1 MGREAG
7 SKGGARWRSRL
18 GVGAAMMVLGCLIA
32 VGSGS
37 GAGADYPPGQYIV
50 LEKTVIPGD
59 DPFACPGINGT
70 DELVVGDGVPVV
82 YCFRVVNTDSNVK
95 LCSVEVV
102 DYLLAINQD
111 DMTLVE
117 GDDTVGLPPGPQ
129 GNVLVYAYATTVT
142 GDLLNSATATA
153 LLCDHADGPLP
164 GAEPASSSDTAEVK
178 LPTTTTATT
187 EATTTTTTTTQ
198 PTTTTTTQSTT
209 TASTTTT
216 TTAPRPTTT
225 AGWGLAPSSDV
236 SPTTAQATST
246 TDPATAPGDDP
257 TTTVQ
262 AVDTTVVGGGLNTSS
277 TGPVQAGELGASAGS
292 EPAPGAVGVAGGEL
306 ARTGTSTTRS
316 VTAGLALVMAG
327 LGLSISASRTR
338 QRHNI

>member
-129 GNVLVYAYATTVT
+129 VGEAWRYLKELRL
-142 GDLLNSATATA
+142 DS
-153 LLCDHADGPLP
+153 GPLSRDE
-164 GAEPASSSDTAEVK
+164 AEAALRS
-178 LPTTTTATT
+178 
-187 EATTTTTTTTQ
+187 
-198 PTTTTTTQSTT
+198 
-209 TASTTTT
+209 
-216 TTAPRPTTT
+216 
-225 AGWGLAPSSDV
+225 WW
-236 SPTTAQATST
+236 AQ
-246 TDPATAPGDDP
+246 
-257 TTTVQ
+257 
-262 AVDTTVVGGGLNTSS
+262 
-277 TGPVQAGELGASAGS
+277 
-292 EPAPGAVGVAGGEL
+292 
-306 ARTGTSTTRS
+306 R
-316 VTAGLALVMAG
+316 
-327 LGLSISASRTR
+327 
-338 QRHNI
+338 